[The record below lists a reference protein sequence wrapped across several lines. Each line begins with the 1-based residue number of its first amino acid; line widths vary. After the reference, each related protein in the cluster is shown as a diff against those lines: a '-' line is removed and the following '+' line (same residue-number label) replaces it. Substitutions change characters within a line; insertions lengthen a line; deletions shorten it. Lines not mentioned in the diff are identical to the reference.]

1 MRIWNLRFA
10 ILACLG
16 GALSFAG
23 TAHAQSQ
30 SVNAPVVSNVGG
42 GFSNVGSA
50 VSNGGFSTGVNT
62 YSTYAAG
69 AGYSAGGCSTGGCS
83 TGGCSTGNCL
93 GGGGGTLDD
102 RIDGRL
108 ENLSS
113 RSRIANRFLDCDLGD
128 QWTLF
133 GRGCDEPAWNIG
145 GWFQFGYHS
154 ESNGLFNTTPDEFN
168 LHQGWLFVEKVAQAE
183 NGRLGWGGRFDGV
196 YGVDGPD
203 TQSFGNPVDPL
214 TGEATGFDADFDRGA
229 QFGFAIPQLYAEVAG
244 ENWSAK
250 VGHFYTLIGYEVV
263 TAPDNFFYSHSI
275 TFFNSEPFTH
285 TGAIGTFNV
294 SDDVTLYGGWTLGW
308 DSGFDQFD
316 NGSNF
321 LGGFSAPVGEFT
333 NLTYI
338 TTIGDFGSRGD
349 DGYSHSF
356 VFDTQLTDRLNWVV
370 QSDLLRV
377 DETGEDNVGLNQYL
391 LYNLTDC
398 IGLGT
403 RIEWWKGDTITGYAP
418 HGGILPESGS
428 HSYYAATFGV
438 NYKPHANLIIRPE
451 YRYDWSP
458 ALGYDEGYVGVDVIA
473 LY

>member
-1 MRIWNLRFA
+1 LEADCEIVNLA
-10 ILACLG
+10 INGLSLVAAVTSQLGTSVDGSNLDITQRVTTSSTPLPMNSTCIKAGCSLRRLLKHRTDVLAGVVASTASTVLTDLILSLSETQWILSQG
-16 GALSFAG
+16 KQLVLTLISIVVPSSVSPFLSF
-23 TAHAQSQ
+23 TLKSL
-30 SVNAPVVSNVGG
+30 VK
-42 GFSNVGSA
+42 
-50 VSNGGFSTGVNT
+50 TGRPK
-62 YSTYAAG
+62 S
-69 AGYSAGGCSTGGCS
+69 
-83 TGGCSTGNCL
+83 
-93 GGGGGTLDD
+93 
-102 RIDGRL
+102 
-108 ENLSS
+108 
-113 RSRIANRFLDCDLGD
+113 
-128 QWTLF
+128 
-133 GRGCDEPAWNIG
+133 
-145 GWFQFGYHS
+145 
-154 ESNGLFNTTPDEFN
+154 
-168 LHQGWLFVEKVAQAE
+168 
-183 NGRLGWGGRFDGV
+183 
-196 YGVDGPD
+196 
-203 TQSFGNPVDPL
+203 
-214 TGEATGFDADFDRGA
+214 
-229 QFGFAIPQLYAEVAG
+229 
-244 ENWSAK
+244 
-250 VGHFYTLIGYEVV
+250 
-263 TAPDNFFYSHSI
+263 

-377 DETGEDNVGLNQYL
+377 DETGEDNVGINQYL
-391 LYNLTDC
+391 LYNVSDC
-398 IGLGT
+398 FGIGT
-403 RIEWWKGDTITGYAP
+403 RVEWWKGDTITGYAP

-451 YRYDWSP
+451 YRFDWSP